1 MLVKKQVMKTLKE
14 MPDEFSMDEA
24 IDKLI
29 VLNKIEK
36 ARNEIK
42 AGKGIS
48 TREAE
53 KKLQKWLK

>member
-1 MLVKKQVMKTLKE
+1 MLVKKQVIKTLKE

-42 AGKGIS
+42 EGKGLS
-48 TREAE
+48 TKEAE
-53 KKLQKWLK
+53 KKLQK

>member
-1 MLVKKQVMKTLKE
+1 MKTLKE

-42 AGKGIS
+42 EGKGLS
-48 TREAE
+48 TKEAE

>member
-1 MLVKKQVMKTLKE
+1 MLVKKQVIKTLKE

-42 AGKGIS
+42 EGKGLS
-48 TREAE
+48 TKEAE

>member
-1 MLVKKQVMKTLKE
+1 MLVKKDVLKIIKG
-14 MPDEFSMDEA
+14 MPEEFSADDA

-36 ARNEIK
+36 ARKEIK
-42 AGKGIS
+42 NGKGL
-48 TREAE
+48 TTEQAK

>member
-1 MLVKKQVMKTLKE
+1 MLVKKQVMKTIKE

-24 IDKLI
+24 IEKLI

-36 ARNEIK
+36 ARKEIK
-42 AGKGIS
+42 AGKGLS
-48 TREAE
+48 TKEAE

>member
-24 IDKLI
+24 IEKLI

-36 ARNEIK
+36 ARKEIK
-42 AGKGIS
+42 EGKGLS
-48 TREAE
+48 TKDAE

>member
-24 IDKLI
+24 IEKLI

-36 ARNEIK
+36 ARKEIK
-42 AGKGIS
+42 DGKGLS
-48 TREAE
+48 TKEAE

>member
-1 MLVKKQVMKTLKE
+1 MLVKKQVMKTLKD

-24 IDKLI
+24 IEKLI

-36 ARNEIK
+36 ARKEIK
-42 AGKGIS
+42 EGKGLS
-48 TREAE
+48 TKDAE

>member
-1 MLVKKQVMKTLKE
+1 MLVKKQVIKTLKE

-42 AGKGIS
+42 EGKGLS
-48 TREAE
+48 TKEAK

>member
-36 ARNEIK
+36 ARIEIK
-42 AGKGIS
+42 EGKGLS
-48 TREAE
+48 TKEAE

>member
-14 MPDEFSMDEA
+14 MPNEFSMDEA
-24 IDKLI
+24 IEKLI

-36 ARNEIK
+36 ARKEIK
-42 AGKGIS
+42 EGKGLS
-48 TREAE
+48 TKEAE

>member
-1 MLVKKQVMKTLKE
+1 MLVKKDVLKIIKG
-14 MPDEFSMDEA
+14 MPDEFSADDA

-36 ARNEIK
+36 ARKEIK
-42 AGKGIS
+42 NGKGL
-48 TREAE
+48 TTVQAK

>member
-24 IDKLI
+24 IEKLM

-42 AGKGIS
+42 EGKGLSI
-48 TREAE
+48 REAE

>member
-1 MLVKKQVMKTLKE
+1 MLVKKQVIKTLKE

-24 IDKLI
+24 IEKLI

-42 AGKGIS
+42 AGKGLS

>member
-1 MLVKKQVMKTLKE
+1 MLVKKQVMKTIGE
-14 MPDEFSMDEA
+14 MPEEFSVDDA

-36 ARNEIK
+36 ARKEIK
-42 AGKGIS
+42 DGKGL
-48 TREAE
+48 TTPQAK

>member
-1 MLVKKQVMKTLKE
+1 MLVKKQVMKTIDA
-14 MPDEFSMDEA
+14 MPEEFSVDEA

-36 ARNEIK
+36 ARKEIK
-42 AGKGIS
+42 DGKGLTTI
-48 TREAE
+48 EAK

>member
-42 AGKGIS
+42 EGKGLS
-48 TREAE
+48 TKEAE

>member
-1 MLVKKQVMKTLKE
+1 MKTIGE
-14 MPDEFSMDEA
+14 MPEEFTMDDA

-36 ARNEIK
+36 ARKEIK
-42 AGKGIS
+42 DDRGLTTIQAK
-48 TREAE
+48 

>member
-14 MPDEFSMDEA
+14 MPNEFSMDEA
-24 IDKLI
+24 IEKLI

-36 ARNEIK
+36 SSKEIK
-42 AGKGIS
+42 EGKGLS
-48 TREAE
+48 TKEAE